1 MELRLVS
8 FAADSFLLPDSG
20 SLSLGYKCI
29 WMYSY
34 ALALDC
40 TGALVWGLAQFTDY
54 VASFS
59 ASNPLARPKCGRLCS
74 DLAEQLQLRF
84 LNRILNLKPLSTIRW
99 YARVCPVTIYT
110 CSMEIRFKLPCRWLS
125 TYTNSLPSNMKLS
138 NMDIKPQGIEAA
150 CMWARGSA
158 GIYTTRG
165 IVTL

>member
-8 FAADSFLLPDSG
+8 LATDSFLLPDSG

-59 ASNPLARPKCGRLCS
+59 ASNPLARSKRGRLCS

-125 TYTNSLPSNMKLS
+125 TYTHFFAF
-138 NMDIKPQGIEAA
+138 QYE
-150 CMWARGSA
+150 
-158 GIYTTRG
+158 
-165 IVTL
+165 IVKYGHKAPRNLGCVHESKGLCWHLYH